1 MDMRTKSLR
10 DLEAGELELWRS
22 WQYLTPG
29 LDSPFLSPEFALA
42 IDRLR
47 DDCAVLVATDDEG
60 PLGFLPLE
68 RPRRGVVRAMGMGVS
83 DAQGMV
89 TRPGASL
96 TLGEVFSGADAAVFE
111 YDHLVACQVPPTTP
125 HVRRVGSPAMD
136 LSRGYADYRDARR
149 GLTKSAISG
158 VERKDRKLG
167 RERGA
172 LRLEY
177 DSRDPEML
185 ELMMA
190 WKSAHYR
197 RTGAPDLFRLDW
209 ARRLVRESL
218 DTVTTDYAGLL
229 SVLRAGD
236 EPVAIEFG
244 LRSRT
249 QYERWFG
256 GYDVRLG
263 GYSPGLVMLLRFAEE
278 AARHGVQ
285 RIDLGKGEEGYK
297 QFFAS
302 YDLPLAEGWLARPS
316 AVATAYYVRHAP
328 PRAARAFLK
337 RHPELRRRYRTTADT
352 VNRIRRYGLTSASPV
367 AAPEL

>member
-1 MDMRTKSLR
+1 MEISTLALGDLDER
-10 DLEAGELELWRS
+10 DLELWRE

-29 LDSPFLSPEFALA
+29 LESPFLAPDFALA

-47 DDCAVLVATDDEG
+47 EGCFVVVARDDDG

-68 RPRRGVVRAMGMGVS
+68 RPRPRVVRAIGMGVS
-83 DAQGMV
+83 DAQGV
-89 TRPGASL
+89 VHRPGRPVPVERLVAVASA
-96 TLGEVFSGADAAVFE
+96 SVFE
-111 YDHLVACQVPPTTP
+111 YDHLVATQLPTRAP
-125 HVRRVGSPAMD
+125 HARRVGSPAMD
-136 LSRGYADYRDARR
+136 LSRGYAEYREARR
-149 GLTKSAISG
+149 GLTKSAFSS

-197 RTGAPDLFRLDW
+197 RTGAPDLFRDEW
-209 ARRLVRESL
+209 ARELVRDSL
-218 DTVTTDYAGLL
+218 HTVTPSYAGLM
-229 SVLRAGD
+229 SVLYVAD
-236 EPVAIEFG
+236 EPVAVEFG

-256 GYDVRLG
+256 GYDAALG
-263 GYSPGLVMLLRFAEE
+263 GYSPGLVMLLRFAQ
-278 AARHGVQ
+278 AAAEHGLQ

-302 YDLPLAEGWLARPS
+302 YDLPLAEGWLSRPS
-316 AVATAYYVRHAP
+316 GVAAAYHVRHAP
-328 PRAARAFLK
+328 TRAARAFLR
-337 RHPELRRRYRTTADT
+337 RHPELRRRYRSTANT
-352 VNRIRRYGLTSASPV
+352 VNRLRRYGPSA
-367 AAPEL
+367 AAPTGAEAG